1 MMKKTKARA
10 VYLPLLA
17 LILALGV
24 LAVPNVTARPISSS
38 EQASSKASRDY
49 SRGEERLKEEVRHQ
63 LVMLPWYSV
72 FDNLAYRIDGTTVIL
87 EGQVQRPSLKPDAE
101 SAVKRIEGVET
112 VVNNIEVLPP
122 SPHDDRIRRAAYRAI
137 YRSATL
143 QRYALQAVPPIHII
157 VKNGHITLE
166 GVVANQG
173 DKDVANIRARGVA
186 GSFSVTNNLAVE
198 AK

>member
-1 MMKKTKARA
+1 MKKTKARA
-10 VYLPLLA
+10 IHLPLLA
-17 LILALGV
+17 LALAFGL
-24 LAVPNVTARPISSS
+24 TAAPSVSARTSSS
-38 EQASSKASRDY
+38 GEETSAQAARDSSRY
-49 SRGEERLKEEVRHQ
+49 EERLKEEVRHQ
-63 LVMLPWYSV
+63 FVMLPWYSV
-72 FDNLAYRIDGTTVIL
+72 FDNLAYRIECITVIL

-101 SAVKRIEGVET
+101 SAVKRIESVET

-166 GVVANQG
+166 GVVANRA
-173 DKDVANIRARGVA
+173 DKDVANIRARGVS
-186 GSFSVTNNLAVE
+186 GSFSVTNNLSIE
-198 AK
+198 KN

>member
-1 MMKKTKARA
+1 MMKMKAGT
-10 VYLPLLA
+10 VHLPLLA
-17 LILALGV
+17 LALG
-24 LAVPNVTARPISSS
+24 LGLAAVPSVTART
-38 EQASSKASRDY
+38 ASSGEETSTQAARDSSRY
-49 SRGEERLKEEVRHQ
+49 EERLKEEVRHQ

-72 FDNLAYRIDGTTVIL
+72 FDNLAYRVEGPTVIL

-122 SPHDDRIRRAAYRAI
+122 SPHDDRIRRATYRAI
-137 YRSATL
+137 YRFASL

-166 GVVANQG
+166 GVVANQA
-173 DKDVANIRARGVA
+173 DKNVANIRARGVA
-186 GSFSVTNNLAVE
+186 GSFSVTNNLAIE
-198 AK
+198 KN

>member
-1 MMKKTKARA
+1 MKKMKART
-10 VYLPLLA
+10 VHLPLLA
-17 LILALGV
+17 LALGFG
-24 LAVPNVTARPISSS
+24 LTAIPSMTART
-38 EQASSKASRDY
+38 ASS
-49 SRGEERLKEEVRHQ
+49 GEETSTQAARDSSRYEQRLKEEVRHQ

-72 FDNLAYRIDGTTVIL
+72 FDNLAYRIEGTTVIL

-122 SPHDDRIRRAAYRAI
+122 SPNDDRIRRATYRAI

-157 VKNGHITLE
+157 VKSGHITLE
-166 GVVANQG
+166 GVVANQA
-173 DKDVANIRARGVA
+173 DKDIANIRARGVA
-186 GSFSVTNNLAVE
+186 GSFSVTNNLSVE
-198 AK
+198 KN

>member
-1 MMKKTKARA
+1 MTKIKARA
-10 VYLPLLA
+10 AYLPLLA
-17 LILALGV
+17 IALGF
-24 LAVPNVTARPISSS
+24 LAVPSVTARTISAA
-38 EQASSKASRDY
+38 EDTASKASRDS
-49 SRGEERLKEEVRHQ
+49 SRVEKSLKEEVRHQ

-72 FDNLAYRIDGTTVIL
+72 FDNLAYRIEGTTVIL

-101 SAVKRIEGVET
+101 SAVKGIEGVET

-122 SPHDDRIRRAAYRAI
+122 STHDDRIRRAAYRAI

-157 VKNGHITLE
+157 VKNGQITLE

-173 DKDVANIRARGVA
+173 DKDVANIRARGVP

-198 AK
+198 TN

>member
-1 MMKKTKARA
+1 MKRVKARPM
-10 VYLPLLA
+10 YLPLLA
-17 LILALGV
+17 FTLAFGL
-24 LAVPNVTARPISSS
+24 LAVPRVSARTTGPNEETSS
-38 EQASSKASRDY
+38 QASRAS

-72 FDNLAYRIDGTTVIL
+72 FDNLAYRIAGTTVIL

-122 SPHDDRIRRAAYRAI
+122 SPHDDRIRRATYRAI

-166 GVVANQG
+166 GVVANQS
-173 DKDVANIRARGVA
+173 DKDVANIRARGVS
-186 GSFSVTNNLAVE
+186 GSFSVTNNLSIE
-198 AK
+198 KN

>member
-1 MMKKTKARA
+1 MKKMKARA

-17 LILALGV
+17 LTLAFGL
-24 LAVPNVTARPISSS
+24 LAVPSVTARTISPGEATSS
-38 EQASSKASRDY
+38 EPSRDL
-49 SRGEERLKEEVRHQ
+49 SRVEERLKEEVRHQ

-72 FDNLAYRIDGTTVIL
+72 FDNLAYRIDGTKVIL

-101 SAVKRIEGVET
+101 AVVKGIESVET

-137 YRSATL
+137 YRSAAL

-186 GSFSVTNNLAVE
+186 GSFSLTNNLAVE
-198 AK
+198 TN

>member
-1 MMKKTKARA
+1 MKKRKART
-10 VYLPLLA
+10 VHLPLLA
-17 LILALGV
+17 LALGFGIT
-24 LAVPNVTARPISSS
+24 AVPSVNARTISSGEETS
-38 EQASSKASRDY
+38 TQAARDSSQY
-49 SRGEERLKEEVRHQ
+49 EERLKEEVRHQ

-72 FDNLAYRIDGTTVIL
+72 FDNLAYRIEGATVIL

-122 SPHDDRIRRAAYRAI
+122 SPNDDRIRRATYRAI

-166 GVVANQG
+166 GIVANQA
-173 DKDVANIRARGVA
+173 DKDMANIRARGVA
-186 GSFSVTNNLAVE
+186 GSFSVTNNLAIE
-198 AK
+198 KN

>member
-1 MMKKTKARA
+1 MKKMKVRTNH
-10 VYLPLLA
+10 LA
-17 LILALGV
+17 LVALALAFG
-24 LAVPNVTARPISSS
+24 LATVSGVTARTGSSHEEPS
-38 EQASSKASRDY
+38 ASPARGTASY
-49 SRGEERLKEEVRHQ
+49 EERLEEEVRHQ

-72 FDNLAYRIDGTTVIL
+72 FDNLAYRIEGTTVVL

-101 SAVKRIEGVET
+101 SVVKGIEGVET

-122 SPHDDRIRRAAYRAI
+122 SPHDDRIRLATYRAI

-166 GVVANQG
+166 GVVSTQAE
-173 DKDVANIRARGVA
+173 KDMANIRARGVT

-198 AK
+198 TN

>member
-1 MMKKTKARA
+1 MKKMKARTIH
-10 VYLPLLA
+10 LPLLA
-17 LILALGV
+17 LALAFGL
-24 LAVPNVTARPISSS
+24 TAAPSVSARTSSS
-38 EQASSKASRDY
+38 GEETSAQAARDSSRY
-49 SRGEERLKEEVRHQ
+49 EERLKEEVRHQ

-72 FDNLAYRIDGTTVIL
+72 FDNLAYRIEGTTVIL

-101 SAVKRIEGVET
+101 SAVKGIEGVET
-112 VVNNIEVLPP
+112 VINNIEVLPP
-122 SPHDDRIRRAAYRAI
+122 SPNDDRIRRATYRAI

-166 GVVANQG
+166 GVVANQA
-173 DKDVANIRARGVA
+173 DKDVANIRARGAA

-198 AK
+198 AN

>member
-1 MMKKTKARA
+1 MKKAKAWA

-17 LILALGV
+17 LTLAFGP
-24 LAVPNVTARPISSS
+24 LAVPSVSARTVFPG
-38 EQASSKASRDY
+38 EETSSKASPNS
-49 SRGEERLKEEVRHQ
+49 SRVEERLKEEVRHQ

-72 FDNLAYRIDGTTVIL
+72 FDNLAYRIEGTTVIL

-122 SPHDDRIRRAAYRAI
+122 SPHDDRIRRATYRAI

-143 QRYALQAVPPIHII
+143 QRYAQQAVPPIHII

-166 GVVANQG
+166 GVVANQA

-186 GSFSVTNNLAVE
+186 GSFAVANNLAVE

>member
-1 MMKKTKARA
+1 MKKMKARA

-17 LILALGV
+17 LAVAFGF
-24 LAVPNVTARPISSS
+24 LAVPSVPARTISPV
-38 EQASSKASRDY
+38 EDTCSKARRDS

-63 LVMLPWYSV
+63 MVMLPWYSV
-72 FDNLAYRIDGTTVIL
+72 FDNLAYRIEGTTVIL

-101 SAVKRIEGVET
+101 SAVKGIEGVET

-122 SPHDDRIRRAAYRAI
+122 SPHDDRIRRATYRAI

-143 QRYALQAVPPIHII
+143 QRYSLQAVPPIHII

-186 GSFSVTNNLAVE
+186 GSFSVTNNLTVDTN
-198 AK
+198 

>member
-1 MMKKTKARA
+1 MKKMNARA

-17 LILALGV
+17 LTLAFGL
-24 LAVPNVTARPISSS
+24 LAIPDEAAGRIFPGQ
-38 EQASSKASRDY
+38 EASSQMSRDS

-122 SPHDDRIRRAAYRAI
+122 SPHDDRIRRAAYRAV

-173 DKDVANIRARGVA
+173 DKDVANIRARGVS
-186 GSFSVTNNLAVE
+186 GSFSVTNNLSIE
-198 AK
+198 KN